1 VSILP
6 RSIVIAGGG
15 TAGWMAAAAL
25 SRWLL
30 KTKACQVT
38 LVESPEIRTVGVG
51 EATIPPIR
59 AFNEFLGIDE
69 ADFFRQTQATYKL
82 SIQFRD
88 WLRLGHTYYHPFG
101 VHGTTPDFAHL
112 HQFWLKLRQL
122 GDTTPFDDYSL
133 CAVASMLNKCAD
145 ASPDPKSIFSTLGS
159 AYQFDAALYA
169 QYLRRYAEQRGVAR
183 IEGKIADVQ
192 LRGSDGHIEALML
205 DGGRRLDADFFIDCT
220 GFRALLIG
228 QALKTPYEEWTH
240 WLPCDRAYT
249 VHSARAEPLTPY
261 TRSTAQKAGWQWRIP
276 LQHRIGNGYVYSSKY
291 IGDEEAMASLLAN
304 LDTQALGEPWQ
315 LRFTTGRRTKF
326 WNKNCVAVGLSSG
339 FLEPLESTS
348 IHLIQSSILTLL
360 VNFPSL
366 TGDEADAAQYNR
378 NIAQDFENI
387 RDFVILHYKATER
400 NDSPFWD
407 YVRAMDVPETLQQKI
422 DLFRS
427 HGRVPPPSTYDV
439 FKYSEWIAV
448 MLGQNIIPRAYDPMV
463 DVEDIDEVRRRFA
476 AMRAHIRMTAEALP
490 THDEFIAR
498 RIGGV

>member
-1 VSILP
+1 MGILP

-25 SRWLL
+25 SRWLI
-30 KTKACQVT
+30 KTKDCKIR
-38 LVESPEIRTVGVG
+38 LVESPDIRTVGVG

-69 ADFFRQTQATYKL
+69 GEFLRETKATYKL

-101 VHGTTPDFAHL
+101 SYGTTPNFAHL
-112 HQFWLKLRQL
+112 HQYWLKLHQL
-122 GDTTPFDDYSL
+122 GDTASLDDYSL
-133 CAVASMLNKCAD
+133 CAVASMLDKCAET
-145 ASPDPKSIFSTLGS
+145 SPDPKSIFSTWGS
-159 AYQFDAALYA
+159 AYQFDAVLYA
-169 QYLRRYAEQRGVAR
+169 QYLRRYAERLGVER
-183 IEGKIADVQ
+183 IEGKILDVQ
-192 LRGSDGHIEALML
+192 MRGSDGYIESLLL
-205 DGGRRLDADFFIDCT
+205 DGDRRLEADFFIDCT
-220 GFRALLIG
+220 GFRGLLIE
-228 QALKTPYEEWTH
+228 QALKTGYEDWTH

-249 VHSARAEPLTPY
+249 VHSASADVLTPY

-291 IGDEEAMASLLAN
+291 ISDEDAVSSLLAN
-304 LDTQALGEPWQ
+304 LDTKATGEPWQ
-315 LRFTTGRRTKF
+315 LRFVTGRRKKF
-326 WNKNCVAVGLSSG
+326 WNKNCVAVGLASG

-366 TGDEADAAQYNR
+366 AGDGPDAEQYNR
-378 NIAQDFENI
+378 NLTQDFENI

-407 YVRAMDVPETLQQKI
+407 YVRTMEVPETLQRRI

-427 HGRVPPPSTYDV
+427 HGRVPPHTIYDV
-439 FKYSEWIAV
+439 FKFSEWIAV
-448 MLGQNIIPRAYDPMV
+448 MIGQNIIPRSYDPIV
-463 DVEDIDEVRRRFA
+463 DVEDIDEVRQRFA
-476 AMRAHIRMTAEALP
+476 AMRAEIRKVAEALP
-490 THDEFIAR
+490 SHAEYIAR
-498 RIGGV
+498 RMGSR